1 MDRARG
7 RHTGREELN
16 ASAQAVQELLT
27 AVSTAYPGL
36 HVCLDTSG
44 VVLSGEM
51 HAGCVMCESGIL
63 TGVELFGQLSPDI
76 RQKTRDSF
84 QRALQTGAMQSF
96 ESDLGNEQ
104 ETHACAICV
113 VPVAQT
119 RVYVFGRDISDVRL
133 REKEDSAV
141 EEQLRQVHKMEAL
154 GQLAGGVAH
163 DFNNLLTVIS
173 GHAEIIRGTLP
184 SDSPGLSSLDKINEA
199 SQGAASLTRRLLDFN
214 RTHVLHPETIDLNRM
229 IGDLQRFLGRLLR
242 DDVTLELGL
251 CEDLQL
257 IRADTASIEQ
267 LLVSLADNAAD
278 AMAAGGVFRI
288 TTENVSLT
296 EEDLKGFENRFPGEY
311 VDLRVSDTGSGMSE
325 ETRRRAFE
333 PLFTTKS
340 EARGTGLGLAS
351 VYRIVQR
358 ADALIELTSEEDQGA
373 TFRILFPIAVQPLV
387 GEYLEGE
394 LMPQNR
400 VLRGR
405 ETLLVCEDDEGVR
418 GVIVTTLLGA
428 GYMVLVASSPEE
440 ALRLEDAHDDVLQLL
455 VTDAVMSQKT
465 GAQLAMEL
473 RQSRPGLRVLYVSG
487 YSAEVLSN
495 HVDLD
500 HEDALLPKP
509 FTPRDL
515 LMQVRELLDRDEF
528 TGAEMSD
535 MSGTALLGKDAEY

>member
-1 MDRARG
+1 
-7 RHTGREELN
+7 
-16 ASAQAVQELLT
+16 
-27 AVSTAYPGL
+27 
-36 HVCLDTSG
+36 
-44 VVLSGEM
+44 
-51 HAGCVMCESGIL
+51 
-63 TGVELFGQLSPDI
+63 
-76 RQKTRDSF
+76 
-84 QRALQTGAMQSF
+84 
-96 ESDLGNEQ
+96 
-104 ETHACAICV
+104 
-113 VPVAQT
+113 
-119 RVYVFGRDISDVRL
+119 
-133 REKEDSAV
+133 
-141 EEQLRQVHKMEAL
+141 
-154 GQLAGGVAH
+154 
-163 DFNNLLTVIS
+163 
-173 GHAEIIRGTLP
+173 
-184 SDSPGLSSLDKINEA
+184 
-199 SQGAASLTRRLLDFN
+199 
-214 RTHVLHPETIDLNRM
+214 
-229 IGDLQRFLGRLLR
+229 
-242 DDVTLELGL
+242 
-251 CEDLQL
+251 
-257 IRADTASIEQ
+257 
-267 LLVSLADNAAD
+267 
-278 AMAAGGVFRI
+278 
-288 TTENVSLT
+288 
-296 EEDLKGFENRFPGEY
+296 
-311 VDLRVSDTGSGMSE
+311 
-325 ETRRRAFE
+325 
-333 PLFTTKS
+333 
-340 EARGTGLGLAS
+340 
-351 VYRIVQR
+351 
-358 ADALIELTSEEDQGA
+358 
-373 TFRILFPIAVQPLV
+373 VQPLV